1 MAKENRR
8 PSQGDGSDVQLGG
21 EQRSLNPI
29 RPEPQ
34 PASDRVSVFMPWLG
48 NEERDMRIR
57 LDRCQSLGA
66 RRATTTNSDTARMLF
81 WTASQAASAWVFA
94 PASLG
99 DLTDVRNA
107 CLKLFCAANGF
118 ERVEG
123 AFNAGSR

>member
-1 MAKENRR
+1 MDMTPSRTGGRGSIDVHASERR
-8 PSQGDGSDVQLGG
+8 DPNKFCAES
-21 EQRSLNPI
+21 
-29 RPEPQ
+29 Q
-34 PASDRVSVFMPWLG
+34 PAIDRVSVMMPWLG
-48 NEERDMRIR
+48 DEERNMRIR

-66 RRATTTNSDTARMLF
+66 RRATTTSSDTARMLF
-81 WTASQAASAWVFA
+81 WTAAQEASAWTFA

-123 AFNAGSR
+123 EFNARAR